1 MSSLRNGKDDLK
13 EISRFFFFLKAS
25 RLEIG
30 WSNEAELVSQVAGFY
45 KGLESIVY
53 VFPFNPVFHCAHPG
67 L

>member
-13 EISRFFFFLKAS
+13 EISRFFLKAS
-25 RLEIG
+25 RLETG